1 MLKGQAE
8 FEDIADMF
16 GKLSFGI
23 TNSVQDGVEKAVER
37 ITEEGV
43 AKIREFVETRGL
55 NKQWRRSYTSDRSG
69 QTRDR
74 SGPGRI
80 DSGMMLE
87 AVSSQL
93 KASKGVVEVAMGWL
107 NPDSDEEYPIQFQE
121 YGFIHDNGE
130 NIAGMNS
137 LEDTIIF
144 IEANIERLIKP
155 EKLVSEPMKFTRRG
169 VSEAF

>member
-16 GKLSFGI
+16 GKLSIGI
-23 TNSVQDGVEKAVER
+23 SNSVQDGVEQAIER

-43 AKIREFVETRGL
+43 AKIKEFVETRGL

-74 SGPGRI
+74 SGSGRI

-87 AVSSQL
+87 AVSHRLS
-93 KASKGVVEVAMGWL
+93 ASKGVVEVAMGWL

-121 YGFIHDNGE
+121 YGFIHESGE
-130 NIAGMNS
+130 AIPGMNS

-144 IEANIERLIKP
+144 IESNIDRLVQP
-155 EKLVSEPMKFTRRG
+155 EKLVREPLKFTRRG

>member
-1 MLKGQAE
+1 MLQGAPE

-16 GKLSFGI
+16 GKLSIGI
-23 TNSVQDGVEKAVER
+23 TNSVDRGVEEAVQR

-55 NKQWRRSYTSDRSG
+55 DKQWRRSYTSDRSG
-69 QTRDR
+69 KTRDR
-74 SGPGRI
+74 SGKGRI

-87 AVSSQL
+87 AVSSRL
-93 KASKGVVEVAMGWL
+93 SASPGVVEIAMGWL

-121 YGFIHDNGE
+121 YGFEHPGAGMIP
-130 NIAGMNS
+130 GMNS
-137 LEDTIIF
+137 LEDTILF
-144 IEANIERLIKP
+144 IESNINRLVKP
-155 EKLVSEPMKFTRRG
+155 ENLISEPLKFTRRG